1 LEGAGEASKILIANR
16 GEIAVRI
23 IRTARRLGIQTV
35 AVYAADDAHSLH
47 VKLADKAVLLSGGS
61 LAETYLDVQKI
72 IRIARQ
78 TGAGAIH
85 PGYGFLS
92 ENAGFAQAVVAAGL
106 IFIGPSPENIRL
118 MGEKN
123 KALAYVQSL
132 GVPVL
137 PSFRGTR
144 NELARLTET
153 LDYPVIVKA
162 SAGGGGKG
170 MFICNTPDELHE
182 NLERAERAALS
193 YFGNGELFVEK
204 YLPRARH
211 IEVQLLADHFG
222 NVVHL
227 FERECSVQ
235 RRFQKILEEAPSPSV
250 SPELREKLTSTAVQI
265 ARSMNYRNA
274 GTIEF
279 LFDENGQ
286 FYFLE
291 MNTRIQV
298 EHPVTELVTGI
309 DLVAMQILIAT
320 GKMLPVQQS
329 NLKIS
334 GHAIEVRLCAEDAA
348 HQFRPSAGQLGHVR
362 FPEQKNTRID
372 TFIEPGLEIPNR
384 YDSLLAKVIVH
395 QPDRQSALIQL
406 QSALQQTVVAGIQ
419 TNLSFLQAIVASP
432 EIQENRV
439 YTRWID
445 QHQGTINQQVLARQ
459 ELVKPEKIIAAYLIF
474 HFLNEKTS
482 GETIWQQ
489 IGWWQLSPHFHVF
502 VNDQEFDVRL
512 QKTSGELIFQI
523 DGQNYTV
530 TDWQVENRQ
539 VTFRSNE
546 QTGTFYLAAL
556 NNSTRVHADGVS
568 VDVRCNEVPGQAV
581 IRKERREQEK
591 SLRNQLH
598 SELFGKVLNVHIK
611 PGDRVSKGQ
620 ALLVLESMK
629 TEIHVLC
636 PANARIKTVH
646 AKVGEPVTEK
656 QLLIELEDSGS

>member
-118 MGEKN
+118 MGEKTRRLLTCN
-123 KALAYVQSL
+123 RWACPYCHRFAEHGTNWQDLPKRWIPGHRKGL
-132 GVPVL
+132 GRRRRKRHVYL
-137 PSFRGTR
+137 QHAGRITR
-144 NELARLTET
+144 KPGARRT
-153 LDYPVIVKA
+153 
-162 SAGGGGKG
+162 GG
-170 MFICNTPDELHE
+170 PL
-182 NLERAERAALS
+182 LL
-193 YFGNGELFVEK
+193 GNGELFVEK